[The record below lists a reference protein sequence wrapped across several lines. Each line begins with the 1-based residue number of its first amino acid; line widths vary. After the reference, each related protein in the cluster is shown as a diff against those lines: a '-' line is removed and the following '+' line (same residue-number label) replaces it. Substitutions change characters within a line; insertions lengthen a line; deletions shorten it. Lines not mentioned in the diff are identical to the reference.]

1 MIRKYRVTLTDEQR
15 RELRRLIASGQA
27 PARKLM
33 HARILLK
40 SDCNPGAPGWSAAK
54 IGQALEVGAAT
65 VERVRQQFMREGLEA
80 ALVRRRSRRVY
91 RRKLDGA
98 GEAHLIALS
107 CGGPPAG
114 RERWTLRLL
123 AERMVTLEHVAALS
137 HETVRRTLKKMISSR
152 G

>member
-1 MIRKYRVTLTDEQR
+1 
-15 RELRRLIASGQA
+15 
-27 PARKLM
+27 
-33 HARILLK
+33 
-40 SDCNPGAPGWSAAK
+40 
-54 IGQALEVGAAT
+54 
-65 VERVRQQFMREGLEA
+65 MREGLEA